1 MPLARGEVGSI
12 SSFNALGSALMGIK
26 FIRRLVARWPEQFWS
41 SQNNPEEEHLFLFLW
56 YCQGNMG
63 ANNLR
68 SRQQTFR
75 HISSVHIFRMLN
87 RLNQAGI
94 LKQLLVRGGPSPEGR
109 SRHFLCYWCKRGERR
124 LESEKT
130 IFSQFKTQWT
140 RDFPDGPV
148 VETHTS
154 TTAGLGSVPVWGT
167 KLPYAAWYRKI
178 VD

>member
-1 MPLARGEVGSI
+1 MLLALPSYGHQIYSQAGGQMTWAVLIFPKQPRGRTPVSLSLDIVKGIWVQTIWEVASK
-12 SSFNALGSALMGIK
+12 L
-26 FIRRLVARWPEQFWS
+26 
-41 SQNNPEEEHLFLFLW
+41 
-56 YCQGNMG
+56 
-63 ANNLR
+63 
-68 SRQQTFR
+68 
-75 HISSVHIFRMLN
+75 SVTSHQYIFSECLN

-109 SRHFLCYWCKRGERR
+109 SRHFPVLLVQKGVREG

-167 KLPYAAWYRKI
+167 KLPI
-178 VD
+178 CCLV